1 MFSSKCKAIFAKQML
16 GEWKDLCDDGYLYV
30 EDCPLT
36 RKRAYF
42 VDYRRRGG
50 GTECHECYG
59 GSEFIQFEDRAL
71 CRGVLGNLN
80 FDGIEK
86 ILCIEKEENHLRHVK
101 ILMADGSIFEKR
113 FK

>member
-1 MFSSKCKAIFAKQML
+1 ML
-16 GEWKDLCDDGYLYV
+16 GEWKKMYNDARLYV
-30 EDCPLT
+30 EDCPIT

-42 VDYRRRGG
+42 LGYTRRGG
-50 GTECHECYG
+50 STSCHECYG
-59 GSEFIQFEDRAL
+59 GSEFNQFEERGL

-86 ILCIEKEENHLRHVK
+86 ILSMEKEENHLRYVK